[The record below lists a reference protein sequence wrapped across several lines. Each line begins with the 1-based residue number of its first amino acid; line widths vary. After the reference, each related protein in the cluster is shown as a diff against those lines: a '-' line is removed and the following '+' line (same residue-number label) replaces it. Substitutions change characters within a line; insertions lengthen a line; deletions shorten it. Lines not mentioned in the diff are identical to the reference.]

1 MSEAPE
7 DVLVSRDQRGP
18 IAVLTMVY
26 RPYNLLGPKLIG
38 AIADEMTRAKEAGS
52 RAIVLR
58 SGLRHFCAGA
68 DVGLFSA
75 RIDNAGRS
83 DAKFGGVD
91 FLRLLELLP
100 VPIVASVH
108 GVCLGGGLELA
119 LACDYIIAAAS
130 SKLGSVETAL
140 GLHPL
145 MGGIQR
151 QVQRIG
157 ALRAKE
163 MSMLGRRYDPATLE
177 RWGLINLTVPDE
189 SLAQATMAIA
199 EELARGP
206 TVAHAATKQ
215 LAWLAANE
223 GVVAADQAMAKIQE
237 PIWASEDLKTGLASF
252 RQNGPGLA
260 KFQGR

>member
-1 MSEAPE
+1 MTEPAE
-7 DVLVSRDQRGP
+7 DVLVTREQRDQVS
-18 IAVLTMVY
+18 ILTMVY

-38 AIADEMTRAKEAGS
+38 AIAQQVKAAQGAGS
-52 RAIVLR
+52 RAIVLK

-75 RIDNAGRS
+75 RIENSGRG
-83 DAKFGGVD
+83 DAKVTGVE

-100 VPIVASVH
+100 LPIVASVH

-119 LACDYIIAAAS
+119 LACDYIVAAAS
-130 SKLGSVETAL
+130 SKLGSVEAAL

-157 ALRAKE
+157 TARAKE
-163 MSMLGRRYDPATLE
+163 MSMLGRRYDAATLE
-177 RWGLINLTVPDE
+177 RWGLINLVVADE
-189 SLAQATMAIA
+189 ALETATMAVA

-206 TVAHAATKQ
+206 TVAHAATKK
-215 LAWLAANE
+215 LAHLAANE
-223 GVVAADQAMAKIQE
+223 GVVAADQAMVDIQA
-237 PIWASEDLKTGLASF
+237 PIWDSEDLKTGLISF

>member
-1 MSEAPE
+1 MA
-7 DVLVSRDQRGP
+7 
-18 IAVLTMVY
+18 Y
-26 RPYNLLGPKLIG
+26 RPHNLLGPKLTG
-38 AIADEMTRAKEAGS
+38 AIAREVKLAVETGS

-68 DVGLFSA
+68 DVGLFA
-75 RIDNAGRS
+75 ERINNAGRS
-83 DAKFGGVD
+83 EAKLSGIE

-100 VPIVASVH
+100 VPIVASIH

-119 LACDYIIAAAS
+119 LACDYIIAASS
-130 SKLGSVETAL
+130 SKLGSVEAAL

-157 ALRAKE
+157 AARAKE
-163 MSMLGRRYDPATLE
+163 MSMLARRYDAATLE
-177 RWGLINLTVPDE
+177 RWGLINLVVADE
-189 SLAQATMAIA
+189 SLEQATLSVAQEFA
-199 EELARGP
+199 LGP
-206 TVAHAATKQ
+206 TIAHAATKQ
-215 LAWLAANE
+215 LAYLAANE
-223 GVVAADQAMAKIQE
+223 GVLAADLAMAKIQE

-252 RQNGPGLA
+252 KQNGPGLA